1 MAMTGNGI
9 NQAAA
14 GGATQAAQA
23 QQATKNA
30 QRSEAGSLM
39 STAETV
45 RHEQNAAII
54 TASLQVSI
62 KAGNDSLT
70 LLYRSAIGSLN
81 EMFASSG
88 RNVNT
93 IGEAAGQDNSPEATA
108 ERILGFATGFF
119 DAYAAQHPGKD
130 PEELARNFTDMVRG
144 GFEKGF
150 KEARDILD
158 GLGVLGGSDIENGI
172 MKTYELV
179 SKGFDD
185 FLAAKLKPADGAEAQ
200 PKTETQ
206 PKTERP
212 L

>member
-1 MAMTGNGI
+1 MATTGSGI
-9 NQAAA
+9 NQTTASS
-14 GGATQAAQA
+14 ATQAPQA
-23 QQATKNA
+23 AKSA
-30 QRSEAGSLM
+30 QRSEGSSRM
-39 STAETV
+39 ASAETV

-62 KAGNDSLT
+62 KAGNDSLA
-70 LLYRSAIGSLN
+70 LLYRSAIDHLN
-81 EMFASSG
+81 EVLAPG
-88 RNVNT
+88 QNVDV
-93 IGEAAGQDNSPEATA
+93 IGKAMEQDNSPEATA
-108 ERILGFATGFF
+108 ERILSFATGFF

-130 PEELARNFTDMVRG
+130 PEELARNFTDLVRG

-185 FLAAKLKPADGAEAQ
+185 FLAARLKPAAETGAQQQTDEAAKPA
-200 PKTETQ
+200 PKA
-206 PKTERP
+206 
-212 L
+212 